1 MSRECSTVHA
11 PPMLRTEHLV
21 LRRWR
26 DDDRE
31 PFAALNADPK
41 VMAYFASTLNQSQ
54 SDALVDWIEAEHD
67 REGFGLW
74 ALEVA
79 GTGEFIGFTGL
90 SVPRFKAHFTPAVEI
105 AWRLARASWGRG
117 YATEAARET
126 LSFAF
131 SVLGLHE
138 VVAFT
143 SRLNLR
149 SQAVMYRIGMA
160 QETNGDFERP
170 GLPAGHPLRPHV
182 LWRIAAGGRS

>member
-1 MSRECSTVHA
+1 
-11 PPMLRTEHLV
+11 MLRTEHLV

-26 DDDRE
+26 EDDRA
-31 PFAALNADPK
+31 PFAALNADPE
-41 VMAYFASTLNQSQ
+41 VMAHLAGRLNRSQ

-74 ALEVA
+74 ALEA
-79 GTGEFIGFTGL
+79 ARTGEFIGFTGL
-90 SVPRFKAHFTPAVEI
+90 SVPRFEAHFTPAVEI

-117 YATEAARET
+117 YATEAALRT

-131 SVLGLHE
+131 GTLGLRE

-149 SQAVMYRIGMA
+149 SQAVMNRIGMVRDP
-160 QETNGDFERP
+160 NGDFERP